1 MVSELATP
9 NFIDRQPA
17 TVEADLI
24 SLWESLADK
33 TLYPGQA
40 ERLLINLIAYR
51 ETLVRI
57 GIQYAGE
64 QSLVNLADGI
74 HLDQLGA
81 LVGAPRLAESF
92 ATCTLQ
98 FTLAIARGVDTL
110 IPAGTRARLAGSSV
124 LFLTDEN
131 TTILAGDLTATAQA
145 TCGTA
150 GVIGNGFTVGQ
161 IESLLDPIPGLTV
174 TVANTTESSG
184 GADVE
189 ADDPYRTR
197 IKLAPSQFSVAGPAN
212 AYKFHTLTVS
222 QLIIDAAVVMPLND
236 FGGLLRIYVD
246 VYPLTSEGLPSLELI
261 AQIQAALDNDQVRP
275 LCDIVTVKAPT
286 EVNYTIDADIT
297 LLNEA
302 DGVILAGLI
311 SDAVGTYITNRAS
324 ELGQDIIRSQI
335 IGVIAGVPGVYDVT
349 LNTPVSDVVVAEAE
363 WANHSGTPVLNI
375 VGTNEG

>member
-1 MVSELATP
+1 MASELATP
-9 NFIDRQPA
+9 NFIDRQPE

-40 ERLLINLIAYR
+40 ERLLINLLAYR
-51 ETLVRI
+51 ETLLRI

-64 QSLVNLADGI
+64 QNLVNLADGI

-98 FTLAIARGVDTL
+98 FTLAIARSVDTL
-110 IPAGTRARLAGSSV
+110 IPAGTRARLAGSPV

-131 TTILAGDLTATAQA
+131 ATIAAGDLTVTAQA

-150 GVIGNGFTVGQ
+150 GVVGNGIGVGQ
-161 IESLLDPIPGLTV
+161 IEQLLDPIPGLTL
-174 TVANTTESSG
+174 TVSNTTESSG
-184 GADVE
+184 GANVE
-189 ADDPYRTR
+189 ADDPYRER
-197 IKLAPSQFSVAGPAN
+197 VKLAPSQFSVAGPAD

-222 QLIIDAAVVMPLND
+222 QLIIDAAVVMPLNNA
-236 FGGLLRIYVD
+236 GGLLRIYVD
-246 VYPLTSEGLPSLELI
+246 VYPLTSDGLPSLELI
-261 AQIQAALDNDQVRP
+261 AQVQDALDNNQIRP

-297 LLNEA
+297 LLDEA

-311 SDAVGTYITNRAS
+311 SEAVDAYIADRAS
-324 ELGQDIIRSQI
+324 ELGQDVIRSQI
-335 IGVIAGVPGVYDVT
+335 IGVITGVPGVYDVT
-349 LNTPVSDVVVAEAE
+349 LNTPATDIVVLETE
-363 WANHSGTPVLNI
+363 WANHSGAPVLNI

>member
-1 MVSELATP
+1 MASELATP
-9 NFIDRQPA
+9 NFIDRQPE

-40 ERLLINLIAYR
+40 ERLLINLLAYR
-51 ETLVRI
+51 ETLLRI

-64 QSLVNLADGI
+64 QNLVNLADGI

-110 IPAGTRARLAGSSV
+110 IPAGTRARLAGSPV

-131 TTILAGDLTATAQA
+131 ATIAAGDLTITAQA
-145 TCGTA
+145 TCGIA
-150 GVIGNGFTVGQ
+150 GVVGNGIGVGQ
-161 IESLLDPIPGLTV
+161 IEQLLDPIPGLTL
-174 TVANTTESSG
+174 TVSNTTESSG
-184 GADVE
+184 GANVE
-189 ADDPYRTR
+189 ADDPYRER
-197 IKLAPSQFSVAGPAN
+197 VKLAPSQFSVAGPAD

-222 QLIIDAAVVMPLND
+222 QLIIDAAVVMPLNNA
-236 FGGLLRIYVD
+236 GGLLRIYVD
-246 VYPLTSEGLPSLELI
+246 VYPLTSDGLPSLELI
-261 AQIQAALDNDQVRP
+261 AQVQDALDNNQIRP

-297 LLNEA
+297 LLDEA

-311 SDAVGTYITNRAS
+311 SEAVDAYIADRAS

-335 IGVIAGVPGVYDVT
+335 IGVITGVPGVYDVT
-349 LNTPVSDVVVAEAE
+349 LNTPATDIVVLETE
-363 WANHSGTPVLNI
+363 WANHSGAPVLNI